1 MSSSKPNLQYKT
13 RSGNNWTAALSCE
26 MHCQWHS
33 TNLKGCHFIPD
44 QILFGLSKYS
54 CAFSKGLES
63 RVVPHLKNDQAVVQT
78 LWKLC
83 LTFVFCFFSQPNL
96 TLAVSNTSGEGL
108 YAWDIFWSQSSLTQ
122 ELTILQYFYHPSVL
136 TDLGLKKS
144 FFFHFSPH
152 PQNLPGK
159 VKRNNARYCKMLFV

>member
-1 MSSSKPNLQYKT
+1 MCFFFFFAMSSSKPNLQYKT

-63 RVVPHLKNDQAVVQT
+63 RVVPHFKSDQAVVQT
-78 LWKLC
+78 LWKSCVLH
-83 LTFVFCFFSQPNL
+83 LLSGFFFSVNP
-96 TLAVSNTSGEGL
+96 TLLWLCQIPVAKGYMHGIYFGVRAALPRNSP
-108 YAWDIFWSQSSLTQ
+108 FSSISITL
-122 ELTILQYFYHPSVL
+122 
-136 TDLGLKKS
+136 
-144 FFFHFSPH
+144 
-152 PQNLPGK
+152 
-159 VKRNNARYCKMLFV
+159 LF

>member
-1 MSSSKPNLQYKT
+1 MSLLKPNLQYET

-54 CAFSKGLES
+54 RAFSKGLES

-83 LTFVFCFFSQPNL
+83 LTFAFCFFLVNP
-96 TLAVSNTSGEGL
+96 TLLWLCQIPVAKGYMHGIYFGVRAALHRNSPLFLSPFCFNRSGAEEEFLFPLLSTSTKSARKGEEK
-108 YAWDIFWSQSSLTQ
+108 QC
-122 ELTILQYFYHPSVL
+122 EIL
-136 TDLGLKKS
+136 
-144 FFFHFSPH
+144 
-152 PQNLPGK
+152 
-159 VKRNNARYCKMLFV
+159 